1 MLGDYLT
8 EKYQLERQL
17 DQAINEKL
25 LEAEYKQGLTS
36 IEELLKKEIESKVAQ
51 PSDKEFESFMSK

>member
-8 EKYQLERQL
+8 ENTMERQSL

-25 LEAEYKQGLTS
+25 LEAEYKKQGLTS
-36 IEELLKKEIESKVAQ
+36 MEELLKKRLNQKWHNLQIKKLRVL
-51 PSDKEFESFMSK
+51 